1 MRFMGVLPSGRA
13 ERPCP
18 FDRMLA
24 EANLSSGEYSKARA
38 RAHRVSRKSRVFRER
53 GRLSACPARVPR
65 RRVARR
71 RSGGGALFAAFRE
84 TSAKVLA

>member
-38 RAHRVSRKSRVFRER
+38 RAHRVSRKSRVFREEALFGPR
-53 GRLSACPARVPR
+53 GCAT
-65 RRVARR
+65 RRVRR
-71 RSGGGALFAAFRE
+71 GAGFAAFRE
-84 TSAKVLA
+84 TPAKALA